1 MRQLKVELIWT
12 EEGGTPQIIKKIFR
26 GKTGESTK
34 FQVRAYNPYFCGMK
48 IGSVNL
54 PERPLILAPMEDVT
68 DAPFRL
74 LCKRFGVD
82 LMFSEF
88 VASEAVIRKIDKTL
102 QKMEIH
108 PLEHPY
114 GIQLYGKDISAM
126 VESTKIAE
134 QYEPDLIDL
143 NFGCPVK
150 KIAMK
155 GAGAG
160 MLRDIPQLIKMTAE
174 VVKAS
179 KLPVTVK
186 TRLGWDEDSKIIV
199 QLAEQ
204 LQDVGIAA
212 LTIHGRTRAQMYL
225 GHADWTLIGEVKNNP
240 RMHIPIIGN
249 GDIDSPVSAKRA
261 FDTYGVDAVMIGRAA
276 IGRPWLFKEIR
287 HYLDTGEILP
297 PVLVRDQVD
306 LVREHLDMAT
316 SGRTEVRAVR
326 SMRRFFSV
334 YFKGLPDFRETR
346 VLLLRAESFEEV
358 DQLLDRIVE
367 RWGNQPAYSSA
378 DSLEK

>member
-1 MRQLKVELIWT
+1 
-12 EEGGTPQIIKKIFR
+12 
-26 GKTGESTK
+26 
-34 FQVRAYNPYFCGMK
+34 
-48 IGSVNL
+48 
-54 PERPLILAPMEDVT
+54 MEDVT

-88 VASEAVIRKIDKTL
+88 VASEAVIRNISSTL

-108 PLEHPY
+108 PSEHPY
-114 GIQLYGKDISAM
+114 GIQLYGKEISSM
-126 VESTKIAE
+126 VESAKIAE

-160 MLRDIPQLIKMTAE
+160 MLRDIPQLVKMTGA
-174 VVKAS
+174 VVKAT

-186 TRLGWDEDSKIIV
+186 TRLGWDETSKIIV
-199 QLAEQ
+199 ELAEQ
-204 LQDVGIAA
+204 LQDTGIAA

-225 GHADWTLIGEVKNNP
+225 GEADWTLIGEVKNNP

-249 GDIDSPVSAKRA
+249 GDIDTPLKAKQA
-261 FDTYGVDAVMIGRAA
+261 FDRYGVDAVMIGRAA
-276 IGRPWLFKEIR
+276 IGRPWLFRDIR
-287 HYLDTGEILP
+287 HFLNTGELLP
-297 PVLVRDQVD
+297 PQTVEEQVK
-306 LVREHLDMAT
+306 LVREHVAMSAE
-316 SGRTEVRAVR
+316 GRSEIRAVR

-346 VLLLRAESFEEV
+346 VKLLQVETFAAVSM
-358 DQLLDRIVE
+358 LLDQIVE
-367 RWGNQPAYSSA
+367 RWGRMPAWPA
-378 DSLEK
+378 GNDGPE

>member
-1 MRQLKVELIWT
+1 
-12 EEGGTPQIIKKIFR
+12 
-26 GKTGESTK
+26 
-34 FQVRAYNPYFCGMK
+34 MK
-48 IGSVNL
+48 IGSVIL

-88 VASEAVIRKIDKTL
+88 VASEAVIRNISATL

-108 PLEHPY
+108 PSEHPY
-114 GIQLYGKDISAM
+114 GIQLYGKDIAAV
-126 VESTKIAE
+126 VESAKIAE
-134 QYEPDLIDL
+134 EYEPDLIDL

-160 MLRDIPQLIKMTAE
+160 MLRDIPQLLKMTAG
-174 VVKAS
+174 VVKATS
-179 KLPVTVK
+179 LPVTVK

-199 QLAEQ
+199 ELAEQ
-204 LQDVGIAA
+204 LQDCGIAA

-225 GHADWTLIGEVKNNP
+225 GEADWTLIGEVKNNP

-249 GDIDSPVSAKRA
+249 GDIDSPQKAKQA
-261 FDTYGVDAVMIGRAA
+261 FDRYGVDAVMIGRAA
-276 IGRPWLFKEIR
+276 IGRPWIFRDIR
-287 HYLDTGEILP
+287 HYLNTGELLP
-297 PVLVRDQVD
+297 PQLVSDQVQ
-306 LVREHLDMAT
+306 LVREHVSMSAA
-316 SGRTEVRAVR
+316 GRTEIRAVR
-326 SMRRFFSV
+326 SMRRFFAL

-346 VLLLRAESFEEV
+346 VKLLRAESFEEV
-358 DQLLDRIVE
+358 SMLLDQIVE
-367 RWGNQPAYSSA
+367 RWGEMPAHG
-378 DSLEK
+378 D

>member
-1 MRQLKVELIWT
+1 
-12 EEGGTPQIIKKIFR
+12 
-26 GKTGESTK
+26 
-34 FQVRAYNPYFCGMK
+34 MK
-48 IGSVNL
+48 IGSIVL

-68 DAPFRL
+68 DAPYRL
-74 LCKRFGVD
+74 LCKRYGVD

-88 VASEAVIRKIDKTL
+88 VASEAVIRKIGKTL

-114 GIQLYGKDISAM
+114 GIQLYGKEISSM
-126 VESTKIAE
+126 VESAKIAE

-160 MLRDIPQLIKMTAE
+160 MLRDIPNLLKMTAS
-174 VVKAS
+174 VVKATR
-179 KLPVTVK
+179 LPVTVK
-186 TRLGWDEDSKIIV
+186 TRLGWDADSKIIV

-204 LQDVGIAA
+204 LQDTGIQA

-225 GHADWTLIGEVKNNP
+225 GEADWTLIGEVRNNP
-240 RMHIPIIGN
+240 RMTIPIIGN
-249 GDIDSPVSAKRA
+249 GDIDSAVKAKNA

-276 IGRPWLFKEIR
+276 IGRPWIFREIR
-287 HYLDTGEILP
+287 HYLDTGELLP
-297 PVLVRDQVD
+297 PVLVRDQIE
-306 LVREHLDMAT
+306 LIREHVML
-316 SGRTEVRAVR
+316 SLEGRHEVSAVK

-334 YFKGLPDFRETR
+334 YFKGLPDFRDTR
-346 VLLLRAESFEEV
+346 VKLLQAETLDGVNE
-358 DQLLDRIVE
+358 LLNYIGE
-367 RWGNQPAYSSA
+367 RWGNMPAYSLA
-378 DSLEK
+378 DSVVK